1 VIGAELNYRV
11 LLFSLLA
18 AVLSAVLFGMAP
30 AWQSL
35 KTQLTSGLK
44 SSELGNGARTR
55 TVGRNV
61 LVVAQVALSMVLLI
75 AAGMLQAGFRE
86 TLAIDPGFRTDHL
99 ITMYMDTS
107 FARYTPSQTHDFYRN
122 LVDRARALPGV
133 RSVALADAIP
143 LDRGSGSRRAVIPEG
158 YEFPKGQDNASI
170 GSAIVDENYFGT
182 VGTPITGGRAFTDA
196 DSAGSRRVAIV
207 NETFAAMYW
216 PNQGPLGK
224 RLRIKD
230 TDDGWIEVVGVA
242 KTEKYTRVREAAT
255 PFFYVPFAQQ
265 EKPQMSLL
273 VETIS
278 ADASPLA
285 PLLRNLVRDLD
296 VNQPVFSLQTY
307 SQFYQREATGAQL
320 LVLRTAT
327 AMGIL
332 GLTLALVGLYGI
344 VSYSVARRTREIG
357 VRMAIGAGRTEVLKM
372 VLRQG
377 MTLSLAGILVG
388 GAASVAVARLLSA
401 GMAGLGTPN
410 LATYVV
416 VPILLIGLTVAASYI
431 PARRASKLDPLRA
444 LRYE

>member
-1 VIGAELNYRV
+1 
-11 LLFSLLA
+11 
-18 AVLSAVLFGMAP
+18 
-30 AWQSL
+30 
-35 KTQLTSGLK
+35 
-44 SSELGNGARTR
+44 
-55 TVGRNV
+55 
-61 LVVAQVALSMVLLI
+61 
-75 AAGMLQAGFRE
+75 
-86 TLAIDPGFRTDHL
+86 
-99 ITMYMDTS
+99 
-107 FARYTPSQTHDFYRN
+107 
-122 LVDRARALPGV
+122 
-133 RSVALADAIP
+133 
-143 LDRGSGSRRAVIPEG
+143 
-158 YEFPKGQDNASI
+158 
-170 GSAIVDENYFGT
+170 
-182 VGTPITGGRAFTDA
+182 
-196 DSAGSRRVAIV
+196 
-207 NETFAAMYW
+207 
-216 PNQGPLGK
+216 
-224 RLRIKD
+224 
-230 TDDGWIEVVGVA
+230 
-242 KTEKYTRVREAAT
+242 
-255 PFFYVPFAQQ
+255 
-265 EKPQMSLL
+265 MSLL